1 MFNSSSLVP
10 SWTNI
15 TDSSF
20 DGAVGAM
27 DEPLGDFFDSS
38 SFGFIDP
45 SIRGSFDGVANKP
58 VSKRKELSEPKEPST
73 KRIKAEL
80 GTDEPGVFN
89 VIETSELDGPSSQL
103 LNDEEILALSDALSE
118 ATDSFDEESAFD
130 DESGDDSLSGA
141 EDGPEDD
148 DFDDAHASSD
158 QLSAKKSK
166 SGDKKARGNYACSK
180 CGMAKRGHMCAF
192 QPRIRRRAGGS
203 GGSAAVAVVPS
214 SGGASIPAGIP
225 RLASSNKAAPRIKA
239 AVAAAEPV
247 QRCEMAAGPSALFVV
262 APKGPVMCSTGSQC
276 ELEPSNTVRELYLD
290 SQGFPESYSQGI
302 LADPLFNLG
311 TARTVT
317 VSRPAPKSYKPR
329 AKTSS
334 SCGAGP
340 DLMGA
345 MSSSPFLSHPLLG
358 QPLDPLGLMRGP
370 GLAPSLTLNHL
381 ALLMSSYQHSLAHS
395 LPHSL
400 AHGSGEI
407 DPALAS
413 LFFPVTS
420 TMPQVMG
427 RRE

>member
-1 MFNSSSLVP
+1 
-10 SWTNI
+10 
-15 TDSSF
+15 
-20 DGAVGAM
+20 
-27 DEPLGDFFDSS
+27 
-38 SFGFIDP
+38 
-45 SIRGSFDGVANKP
+45 
-58 VSKRKELSEPKEPST
+58 
-73 KRIKAEL
+73 
-80 GTDEPGVFN
+80 
-89 VIETSELDGPSSQL
+89 
-103 LNDEEILALSDALSE
+103 
-118 ATDSFDEESAFD
+118 
-130 DESGDDSLSGA
+130 
-141 EDGPEDD
+141 
-148 DFDDAHASSD
+148 
-158 QLSAKKSK
+158 
-166 SGDKKARGNYACSK
+166 
-180 CGMAKRGHMCAF
+180 
-192 QPRIRRRAGGS
+192 
-203 GGSAAVAVVPS
+203 
-214 SGGASIPAGIP
+214 
-225 RLASSNKAAPRIKA
+225 
-239 AVAAAEPV
+239 
-247 QRCEMAAGPSALFVV
+247 
-262 APKGPVMCSTGSQC
+262 MCSTGSQC